1 MKKMKDPFEKHMAD
15 LVNKATYETYMQKNP
30 ELVGAIAQ
38 LLRLGETPARIE
50 KHLNAKFP
58 ARPVAIE
65 IIHMIAE
72 HQNKLTKE
80 N

>member
-1 MKKMKDPFEKHMAD
+1 MKDPFEKHLAD
-15 LVNKATYETYMQKNP
+15 VVNKATYDAFLQKNP
-30 ELVGAIAQ
+30 ALVGAIAQ

-50 KHLNAKFP
+50 KHLNAEFP
-58 ARPVAIE
+58 ARPITTGL
-65 IIHMIAE
+65 IRMIAE

>member
-1 MKKMKDPFEKHMAD
+1 MKDPFEDHMA
-15 LVNKATYETYMQKNP
+15 NIINQAAYEAYLKKNP
-30 ELVGAIAQ
+30 VLIGAIAQ

-50 KHLNAKFP
+50 KHMSAKFP

>member
-1 MKKMKDPFEKHMAD
+1 MKDPFGKHLAD
-15 LVNKATYETYMQKNP
+15 VVNKATYETYMQKNP

-38 LLRLGETPARIE
+38 LLRMGETPARVE

-58 ARPVAIE
+58 ARPITTALIR
-65 IIHMIAE
+65 MIAE